1 MLWDAAKTQRKD
13 TTDYRDGML
22 LYVRRSRESNSAP
35 FVHSFIYSFFTTLED
50 QVYIQS
56 QEIELI

>member
-22 LYVRRSRESNSAP
+22 LYVRRSRENATS